1 MSLGIYRL
9 SPWIIIFMSD
19 GQAEYPNIQLNEL
32 LTMKS
37 RINQFWT
44 VALGD
49 TKMDVLEKINDTMD
63 GEFKELQD
71 SKDLVDVYAEIAH
84 H

>member
-1 MSLGIYRL
+1 MSLGIYCFPPL
-9 SPWIIIFMSD
+9 IIIFMSD
-19 GQAEYPNIQLNEL
+19 GQAEYPNTQLDRL